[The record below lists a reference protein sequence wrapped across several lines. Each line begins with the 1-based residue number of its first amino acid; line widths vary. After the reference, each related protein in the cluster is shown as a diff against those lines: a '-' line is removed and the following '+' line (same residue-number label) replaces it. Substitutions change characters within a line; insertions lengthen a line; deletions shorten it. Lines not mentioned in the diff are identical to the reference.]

1 MQDSC
6 AVLSWAC
13 SSQALNLF
21 RRRTGSEQR
30 YRIHLE
36 KSVPHG
42 ELQAICMINI
52 CFRPL

>member
-13 SSQALNLF
+13 FSQALDLF

-42 ELQAICMINI
+42 KLQAVRKMKI
-52 CFRPL
+52 CFMPL